1 MLNPTGPEPVP
12 KLRPPDAHEYFLD
25 VLEDIQGYAIFLL
38 DAAGRVASW
47 NVGAQRLKGYKAEE
61 IIGKH
66 FSIFYPPEALQR
78 GWPDY
83 ELKVAA
89 RTGSFGD
96 EGWRLRK
103 DGSRFW
109 ANVTITALRSP
120 NGAVRGFL
128 KITRDLTERK
138 RAEEALRQSEE
149 RFRLL
154 VEQVQDYA
162 IFMLDPGGH
171 IASWNIGAERL
182 KGYSRQEI
190 LGQHF
195 SIFYPPDALAA
206 DKPAWELRK
215 ALEYGRV
222 EDEGWRIRKDGTRFW
237 ANVVITAIYDKEGV
251 LQGFAKVTR
260 DMTERRKID
269 VLQETDRQK
278 NEFLALLT
286 HELRNPLAPIRNA
299 LYILGLP
306 GVDAVKVERARV
318 MAERQVQHMATL
330 LDDLVDLARI
340 NRGRFEVHKGVLDL
354 NTVVDQAMQAIQPEC
369 DERGQHLSASLPE
382 HPVWVYGDR
391 TRLEQVMGNLLNNA
405 TKYTN
410 PGGRIWVGVNAT
422 ATEVKVRVQDSGIG
436 IEPMM
441 LPLIF
446 DLFVQAERRLDR
458 SIGGLGI
465 GLTLVRQLV
474 ELHGGKVDA
483 FSPGPGKGSE
493 FVVRLP
499 VVPNERRP
507 DRQSPPVA
515 AAQPADS
522 AHVRVL
528 IVDDNVDSADCLA
541 IVVRLQGYS
550 CQTAYDGPTALTLAL
565 KFKPHIALLDIGLP
579 GMDGYEMARELR
591 KRPETKGA
599 ILIAMTGWGQ
609 EEDRRKSK
617 EAGFE
622 RHLVKPVDPAAL
634 AAILAEVAAG
644 VTRNG

>member
-1 MLNPTGPEPVP
+1 MLNPTGPEAVSNLQYPNADEHFRDLVG
-12 KLRPPDAHEYFLD
+12 
-25 VLEDIQGYAIFLL
+25 DIQDYAIFLL
-38 DAAGRVASW
+38 DTAGRVVSW
-47 NVGAQRLKGYKAEE
+47 NAGAQRLKGYKAEE

-66 FSIFYPPEALQR
+66 FSIFYPPDALQR

-83 ELKVAA
+83 ELKMAA

-109 ANVTITALRSP
+109 ANVTITALKSP
-120 NGAVRGFL
+120 SGTVRGFL
-128 KITRDLTERK
+128 KITRDITERK
-138 RAEEALRQSEE
+138 QAEEALRQSEE

-154 VEQVQDYA
+154 VEGVQDYA

-182 KGYSRQEI
+182 KRYSRQEI
-190 LGQHF
+190 LGKHF

-215 ALEYGRV
+215 ALEYGRI
-222 EDEGWRIRKDGTRFW
+222 EDEGWRVRKDGSWFW
-237 ANVVITAIYDKEGV
+237 ANVVITAIRDKDGV

-260 DMTERRKID
+260 DMTERRRIEM
-269 VLQETDRQK
+269 LQETDRQK
-278 NEFLALLT
+278 NEFLALLA
-286 HELRNPLAPIRNA
+286 HELRNPLAPICNA
-299 LYILGLP
+299 LHILGLSA
-306 GVDAVKVERARV
+306 GDAVKVERARA
-318 MAERQVQHMATL
+318 MAERQVHHMARL
-330 LDDLVDLARI
+330 LDDLVNLVRI
-340 NRGRFEVHKGVLDL
+340 NQGRFEVHKEVLDL
-354 NTVVDQAMQAIQPEC
+354 NSVIDHALEAIQPEC
-369 DERGQHLSASLPE
+369 DERKQHLSVSLPE

-391 TRLEQVMGNLLNNA
+391 TRLEQAIGNLLSNA

-410 PGGRIWVGVNAT
+410 PGGRIWVGVDAT
-422 ATEVKVRVQDSGIG
+422 ETEVKVRVQDSGIG

-446 DLFVQAERRLDR
+446 NLFVQAERRLDR

-465 GLTLVRQLV
+465 GLTLVKQMI

-499 VVPNERRP
+499 VVPNEQRP
-507 DRQSPPVA
+507 EQQPPPVS
-515 AAQPADS
+515 AAQPAGS
-522 AHVRVL
+522 ANVRVL

-541 IVVRLQGYS
+541 MVVQLQGYA
-550 CQTAYDGPTALTLAL
+550 CQIAYDGPTALTLAAQ
-565 KFKPHIALLDIGLP
+565 FKPHIALLDIGLP
-579 GMDGYEMARELR
+579 GMDGYEVAREFR
-591 KRPETKGA
+591 KRPETEGT

-609 EEDRRKSK
+609 EEDRHQSK
-617 EAGFE
+617 DAGFE
-622 RHLVKPVDPAAL
+622 KHLVKPVDPAGLEAV
-634 AAILAEVAAG
+634 LAEVATS
-644 VTRNG
+644 VT